1 MTINLSIY
9 ADPDDVQ
16 EMLDAIESVVD
27 AYDGNIKGLA
37 IKKGL
42 FDEER

>member
-9 ADPDDVQ
+9 VDPDDAQ
-16 EMLDAIESVVD
+16 EMLDAIEAIVD
-27 AYDGNIKGLA
+27 AYDGNIKGLE

-42 FDEER
+42 FDE